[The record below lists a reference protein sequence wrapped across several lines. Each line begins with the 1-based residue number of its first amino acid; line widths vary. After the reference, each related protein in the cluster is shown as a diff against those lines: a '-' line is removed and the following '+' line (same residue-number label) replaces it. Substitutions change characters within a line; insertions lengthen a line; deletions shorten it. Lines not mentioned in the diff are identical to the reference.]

1 MTPRKRSERL
11 RNRSQPERLETTVP
25 PTTSRPRRGR
35 PNSRPTEIL
44 IVDMPTVAAP
54 TPEMGLPQTTAEQ
67 ERIIA
72 DRLAIAM
79 TNTGSANARNPV
91 TSRNSRPR
99 ISF

>member
-35 PNSRPTEIL
+35 PNSRPTEIP
-44 IVDMPTVAAP
+44 IVDTPTVAAQ
-54 TPEMGLPQTTAEQ
+54 TPETGLPQTTTEM